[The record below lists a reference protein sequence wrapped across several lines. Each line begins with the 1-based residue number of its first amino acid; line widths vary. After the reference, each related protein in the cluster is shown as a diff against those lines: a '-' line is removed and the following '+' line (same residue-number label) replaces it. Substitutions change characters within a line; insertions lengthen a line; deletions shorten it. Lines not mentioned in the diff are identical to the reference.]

1 MTTRLIGEPV
11 ERREDAR
18 LLTGRA
24 RFIDDI
30 HLPGMLHAAVLRSP
44 HAKARFTRIDAR
56 AALALPGVHAV
67 ITHEDL
73 GSANAPMPL
82 LNEDP
87 GFIHPRTHQ
96 ALAPGQVRFVG
107 EAVALVVADSR
118 YLAEDALDL
127 IAVDYAPEAAAVDL
141 VAAAEPGAPLVHD
154 DTDSNIACRT
164 ADRSGD
170 IESAFAAAD
179 FVLREE
185 LRPERGAAQPM
196 ETRGVV
202 ARYDASLDQLTIWDT
217 TQAPVAARGVI
228 AEKLGTA
235 GGRDHRDRAGRGRRL
250 RRQDL
255 PGLPG
260 GTAHPLRGPPARPPD
275 QVDRGPPRALH
286 RLQPRAADGAPHRS
300 GRVEGRAHPRDQGPL
315 PLRQRRLL
323 PLRPHQCP
331 VRPGHSA
338 RPLQDSGGAHGIRG
352 RLHQHPDREPL
363 PRRGPAARRL
373 RHGNGHE
380 PRRPCARPRCSRDQ
394 AAQSG
399 AARGLPLGFGPH
411 LPGQHAAHSPRQ
423 RLSRPA
429 REDSRRTRLRGR
441 EAQPAGGARAG
452 NLPRRRHCFLCRGHR
467 HLALRGRRGAGGA
480 HRPCARDDRLSLAG
494 AGPSHD
500 ARAGGGGDP
509 EPSRPSRWW

>member
-56 AALALPGVHAV
+56 TALALPGVHAV

-96 ALAPGQVRFVG
+96 ALAPGRVRFVG

-164 ADRSGD
+164 ADLSGD
-170 IESAFAAAD
+170 IESAFAAGRFRVA
-179 FVLREE
+179 
-185 LRPERGAAQPM
+185 RGAPARAG
-196 ETRGVV
+196 RGP
-202 ARYDASLDQLTIWDT
+202 ADGDPGRRRPLRRESRPAHD
-217 TQAPVAARGVI
+217 
-228 AEKLGTA
+228 LGHHTGAGGGPRRDCGEAGDA

-260 GTAHPLRGPPARPPD
+260 GTAHPLRGPVARPPD

-315 PLRQRRLL
+315 PLRQWRLL
-323 PLRPHQCP
+323 PLRPHQRP

-338 RPLQDSGGAHGIRG
+338 RPLQDPGSAYGI
-352 RLHQHPDREPL
+352 
-363 PRRGPAARRL
+363 
-373 RHGNGHE
+373 
-380 PRRPCARPRCSRDQ
+380 
-394 AAQSG
+394 
-399 AARGLPLGFGPH
+399 
-411 LPGQHAAHSPRQ
+411 
-423 RLSRPA
+423 
-429 REDSRRTRLRGR
+429 
-441 EAQPAGGARAG
+441 
-452 NLPRRRHCFLCRGHR
+452 
-467 HLALRGRRGAGGA
+467 
-480 HRPCARDDRLSLAG
+480 
-494 AGPSHD
+494 
-500 ARAGGGGDP
+500 
-509 EPSRPSRWW
+509 